1 MKALLLFSIFSIM
14 VLANQQ
20 AMVDSS
26 IRLKS
31 YNHRL
36 SIQMEKENL
45 LKRLAKIDGEK
56 AQKIAKDICKE
67 PMRSLELTH
76 KGQLLFYHIYT
87 QHCKVNINALDGSV
101 ISEKRVQ

>member
-14 VLANQQ
+14 VSANQQ

-36 SIQMEKENL
+36 SIQIEKENL

-67 PMRSLELTH
+67 PMSSLDLTH
-76 KGQLLFYHIYT
+76 KGQLLFYRIHT

-101 ISEKRVQ
+101 VSEKRVQ